1 MSLKV
6 DTSSQFYNNY
16 ERNGRFGQLTIGGY
30 PRTQEVGGPRG
41 AEGTGSVANYDQYNN
56 SLESGFDGVR
66 TATLPGGRTT
76 CAGRVLCYSA

>member
-41 AEGTGSVANYDQYNN
+41 AEGTGSVANYDQFAIP
-56 SLESGFDGVR
+56 LEQTMFGGR
-66 TATLPGGRTT
+66 TVALEGGRTT
-76 CAGRVLCYSA
+76 YAGGRLCVNA